1 MKQETER
8 KISQPVHDDVEEEKG
23 RTETGGQIGHRGS
36 SLSSRATPNVDEE
49 IMLPPPQNHGT
60 R

>member
-1 MKQETER
+1 MKQVTER

-23 RTETGGQIGHRGS
+23 RTETERQRGHRGS
-36 SLSSRATPNVDEE
+36 SLSSQATPNVNEE
-49 IMLPPPQNHGT
+49 MVLPPPQNHRT